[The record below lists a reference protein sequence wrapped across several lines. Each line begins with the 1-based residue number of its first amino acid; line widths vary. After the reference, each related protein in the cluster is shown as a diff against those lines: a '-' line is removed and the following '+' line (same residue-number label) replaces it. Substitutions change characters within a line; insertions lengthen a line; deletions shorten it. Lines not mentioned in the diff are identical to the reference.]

1 MRTEP
6 GTIRQFRAAEPV
18 RPARNPHASLVIL
31 RLVAVLALGVCL
43 RLEAAVATSATAT
56 MELDEN
62 LISTG
67 TSLSAS
73 ASVDGGAVMVH
84 HLRARSSG
92 AQIGL
97 LGGVWSVAPAGNH
110 APVVSDSAVSTTSA
124 SLALAISASDA
135 DGDALI
141 YDVGTPST
149 GTVSGLAQA
158 TGLFTWTPPVGFV
171 GAATIPVSAG
181 DGWAVGTGTITVTVV
196 TSAVIVSP
204 AGPLTVRE
212 DGTQA
217 SVTVRLNA
225 PPTATATIPVQSS
238 NPSEFTT
245 SVSSLVF
252 TASDWNQPQTILVT
266 GVRDNIVDGDRTS
279 TLQLLPITGG
289 GNFNGIDGSDVSVVV
304 IDTDRASFSAS
315 PASVVVNET
324 GTSAQVTVRLATP
337 PSTAVT
343 ISAGSSN
350 VGKATVSPVSQTL
363 APSAWTTPLVFTI
376 TGVDNLIADGNVQFN
391 ITFVA
396 SGDTAYAAQQ
406 PVTVSGICLD
416 NDGKTLLVNQ
426 GGTTLSVAEGSTT
439 PATWSI
445 SLSQPPSAPVTVT
458 LTPDAYL
465 TVTPATVTFT
475 SANWSTSQTISAQAV
490 DDQIEQ
496 GVHNGT
502 VTHTWTSADTG
513 YVSVGTGV
521 VMTVAVT
528 DNDTSAIIATPVS
541 GLATTQVGGTASFT
555 VQLATQPAGLVS
567 VPLTSSDLT
576 QGTVSPASLTFDAT
590 TWNTPQTVT
599 ITGANN
605 GRFNGDVAYQIQ
617 VGGAFSSDAFYQGLA
632 GTPVQVV
639 NRGVDFP
646 PTLNPLTDL
655 SVAEDSG
662 QTTVALSG
670 ISAGQPGENQ
680 TVSVTASS
688 SDPSLTGAVTV
699 SYASPS
705 ATGSLS
711 LTPQANANGTA
722 TITVIASD
730 GTQTVTRT
738 FVLTVTPV
746 NDPPVV
752 VRSTP
757 LVVAYHG
764 SASLLPLQSSPTAP
778 GQFAVSDV
786 ETPTASLLIRVV
798 AKPNFGDLELLNPVS
813 GAPATLGNGSVV
825 TGADLAAGRVRYTH
839 TDPSPTPAINDAA
852 QLQVDDG
859 QGGTAAG
866 VLAIQIDTSVPRIDL
881 PGSRLAYTEGDPA
894 LALGS
899 TALVLSG
906 TSPSFAGGSL
916 TATIAAGAG
925 PGDRLS
931 VVPVGNGAGQ
941 IGLAGTQ
948 VSYGGTVFA
957 SLSGGT
963 SGTPLI
969 VTFTGATDVTMV
981 QALVRCLAYDNS
993 GRNPGASDREVACVV
1008 IDQAGKSNPSAQR
1021 TIGVTPVNDAPTVAG
1036 ASLLAVAG
1044 SAIQGAVIGTDPE
1057 GATIT
1062 YAVAT
1067 PPSKG
1072 ALTAFNTA
1080 TGAFTYLAGSSQSGQ
1095 DVFSVTVSDGTLMS
1109 AAATVTIDITGG
1121 ASTVRPWIFSRPPL
1135 VAQAGDLLQWTAT
1148 ADVSELT
1155 GPILTWSLVG
1165 APAGMTQVAGAG
1177 GLDAGMSW
1185 AIPINASG
1193 WYRFTVVATDSV
1205 SRTAA
1210 VQHVALFIQALPGG
1224 GG

>member
-1 MRTEP
+1 M
-6 GTIRQFRAAEPV
+6 IRLAAV
-18 RPARNPHASLVIL
+18 LVIL
-31 RLVAVLALGVCL
+31 VCA
-43 RLEAAVATSATAT
+43 RMEAAVASSATAT
-56 MELDEN
+56 MDLDEN

-73 ASVDGGAVMVH
+73 ASVDGGAVMLQ
-84 HLRARSSG
+84 HLRARSGSSR
-92 AQIGL
+92 IGL

-110 APVVSDSAVSTTSA
+110 APVVTDGAVTTTSA
-124 SLALAISASDA
+124 TATALAISATDA
-135 DGDALI
+135 DGDPLI

-158 TGLFTWTPPVGFV
+158 TGAFTWTPPAGFV
-171 GAATIPVSAG
+171 GTATIPVSAG
-181 DGWAVGTGTITVTVV
+181 DGWAVGTGTITVSVV
-196 TSAVIVSP
+196 TPVVIVSP

-238 NPSEFTT
+238 NSGEFTV
-245 SVSSLVF
+245 SASSLVF
-252 TASDWNQPQTILVT
+252 TASDWNQAQTILVT
-266 GVRDNIVDGDRTS
+266 GVRDNTVDGDRTS

-289 GNFNGIDGSDVSVVV
+289 GNFNGIDASDVSVVV

-337 PSTAVT
+337 PTSAVT

-350 VGKATVSPVSQTL
+350 TGKATVSPASQTL

-376 TGVDNLIADGNVQFN
+376 TGVDNAIADGNVPF
-391 ITFVA
+391 TVSFTA
-396 SGDTAYAAQQ
+396 SGDSAYAAQQ
-406 PVTVSGICLD
+406 PVTVSGICID

-426 GGTTLSVAEGSTT
+426 NGTALSVVEGSTT
-439 PATWSI
+439 PATWTV

-458 LTPDAYL
+458 LTPDASL
-465 TVTPATVTFT
+465 TVTPPTVTFT
-475 SANWSTSQTISAQAV
+475 SSNWSTPQTISAQAV
-490 DDQIEQ
+490 DDQIAQ
-496 GVHNGT
+496 GPHNGT
-502 VTHTWTSADTG
+502 VTHTWASTDPG

-521 VMTVAVT
+521 VMTVSVT
-528 DNDTSAIIATPVS
+528 DNDTATIVATPTA
-541 GLATTQVGGTASFT
+541 GLSTTQAGGTATFS
-555 VQLATQPAGLVS
+555 VRLGSQPASLVS
-567 VPLTSSDLT
+567 VPLTSSDLA
-576 QGTVSPASLTFDAT
+576 QGTVSPAALTFDAT
-590 TWNTPQTVT
+590 TWNVAQTVT

-605 GRFNGDVAYQIQ
+605 GRFNGDVSYQIQ
-617 VGGAFSSDAFYQGLA
+617 VGNAFSSDPFYQGLA

-639 NRGVDFP
+639 NRGVDFA
-646 PTLNPLTDL
+646 PTLNPLVDL
-655 SVAEDSG
+655 TVAEDSG
-662 QTTVALSG
+662 QAIVALSG

-680 TVSVTASS
+680 SVTLTASS
-688 SDPSLTGAVTV
+688 SDPALTGAVTV

-730 GTQTVTRT
+730 GGQSVTRT
-738 FVLTVTPV
+738 FTLTVTSV

-764 SASLLPLQSSPTAP
+764 SASLLPLQSSATAP

-798 AKPNFGDLELLNPVS
+798 ARPNFGKLELIDATS
-813 GAPATLGNGSVV
+813 GIATDLGNGSVV

-839 TDPSPTPAINDAA
+839 TDPSATPATSDAA

-866 VLAIQIDTSVPRIDL
+866 VLAIQIDTSVPRIDV
-881 PGSRLAYTEGDPA
+881 PATRLAYNEGDAPLVVA
-894 LALGS
+894 S
-899 TALVLSG
+899 TALVFSG
-906 TSPSFAGGSL
+906 TASAFDGGVL
-916 TATIAAGAG
+916 TVAIASGSG
-925 PGDRLS
+925 TGDRLTLVS
-931 VVPVGNGAGQ
+931 VGNGSGQ
-941 IGLAGTQ
+941 IGVSGSQ
-948 VSYGGTVFA
+948 VSYGGAVFA
-957 SLSGGT
+957 SQAGGT
-963 SGTPLI
+963 SGTALT
-969 VTFTGATDVTMV
+969 VTFTGPTNVAMV
-981 QALVRCLAYDNS
+981 QALVRCVAFDNS
-993 GRNPGASDREVACVV
+993 GRNPGAGDRVV
-1008 IDQAGKSNPSAQR
+1008 SLAVTDQAGKPSPTAQR
-1021 TIGVTPVNDAPTVAG
+1021 TVGMTVVNDPPTLTG
-1036 ASLLAVAG
+1036 AALLAVAG
-1044 SAIQGAVIGTDPE
+1044 SAIQGSVSGSDPE
-1057 GATIT
+1057 GATLV
-1062 YAVAT
+1062 YAVTT

-1080 TGAFTYLAGSSQSGQ
+1080 TGAFTYLAGGSQSGQ
-1095 DVFSVTVSDGTLMS
+1095 DVFSVTVSDGSLTS
-1109 AAATVTIDITGG
+1109 APATVTIDITGG
-1121 ASTVRPWIFSRPPL
+1121 ATTVRPWIFSRPPM

-1148 ADVSELT
+1148 ADASELT
-1155 GPILTWSLVG
+1155 GPVLTWSLAG

-1185 AIPINASG
+1185 AIPANASG
-1193 WYRFTVVATDSV
+1193 WYRFTVVVTDSV

-1210 VQHVALFIQALPGG
+1210 VQHVALYIEALPGG